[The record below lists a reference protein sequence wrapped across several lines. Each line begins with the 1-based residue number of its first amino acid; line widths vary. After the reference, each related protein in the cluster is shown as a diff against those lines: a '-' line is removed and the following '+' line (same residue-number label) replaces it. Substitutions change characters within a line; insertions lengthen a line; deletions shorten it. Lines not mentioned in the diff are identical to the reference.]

1 MENFESL
8 EIGDSIMSDWAQIIS
23 DALDILKFDGAVQDT
38 LAELRRKWSGQIPA
52 LLEERFDTL
61 GIQYMKLPHEMGVA
75 ALGQELSTFG
85 WALYDLDEEDEYLF
99 VLIPAEE
106 RSGWERYCKKQGQYC
121 HLMKQQGRKWGD
133 HAKEQDP
140 GKLMPCEEYILQD
153 EYDYFFNSL
162 AGDFAAGEW
171 KSSHSEE
178 WKYGC
183 VADLRCRPPKVTRSK
198 SLYQFGH
205 LAYSDQAGVYAAS
218 GASASGQIGKVLL
231 GKNPSTL
238 NFFEPSPIG
247 YEGAPHSLRWVGNSL
262 WVGDPT
268 NATRIELTDRGTCQD
283 VKNWPL
289 PEDGWSTKYHCGIVT
304 DGLGRVYFS
313 NEWYKGQ
320 IYRWE
325 NGKVTKHTFSLDGYD
340 HLSEAVPVPG
350 TNCIYMIHSVS
361 GKWRMEE
368 CLLEL
373 DMDTGRCRIAPLPG
387 LGEELKLRWFTGD
400 WLLVQGNGEI
410 LSDDFAQLI
419 NMNTREVLR
428 IRPGM
433 FGGEKMQHIGIL
445 TDGTVVIVTRRDR
458 VGPVFRYPIDFWGFL
473 RTANKPK
480 KLEPWREYKEV
491 YPNLPIF
498 LAGEEPEPPKDG
510 ANSISDT
517 ESLLL
522 RPQFDRLSPEEKR
535 PIMERL
541 AAQYRLDF
549 VRMEHFGRW
558 GQHCTT
564 GIFKKDGREFV
575 FVPGDTVILGWEQFA
590 AGLNQ
595 ESREELEYLFRE
607 WEMERDPTELI
618 GESMAPVRRAAIGP
632 MLVGREPEEI
642 NWEPVKL
649 DDPRL
654 RPEWLEDFRQF
665 ALTDRNSLTLVGRAR
680 FERDGDSW
688 QASLYHEVDY
698 PDFQNRLQKQGFSL
712 PTADEWAYLCGGGCR
727 TLFPWGDGLDYSMR
741 LHWFE
746 DMDEDENR
754 PYDMEE
760 PNFFGLSIAYDPYM
774 REVVQADRLT
784 TCGGDGGCNIC
795 GGLGPFLG
803 FLPCSPHCKPEV
815 QEDNALNGNY
825 DFYRPIVRIPLEK
838 KGEIEMPATQWLNK
852 YESIKDKLACKTD
865 LDAHFT
871 EKVIGNRE
879 VDVLDIGAVHFPSG
893 TIFACDPLV
902 ELEDTPPFI
911 QTIPAGTY
919 PVKICVVPSEK
930 YGDRY
935 ACVKVE
941 VSREKPV
948 RYELGM
954 VGNENLD
961 AALGDDDYFGF
972 GVDAGMGC
980 IADIQTQA
988 AFKTYWAKR
997 LEEDPDIDPYNDL
1010 FCDLLEE
1017 NAKAHP
1023 KYQGDCGDWL
1033 NWTVPDTDCNL
1044 PIFASGWGDGYYPVY
1059 FGYDAKGEVC
1069 AVYVRFID
1077 IEASYQEQA

>member
-632 MLVGREPEEI
+632 MLVGRELEEI

-954 VGNENLD
+954 TGKENLD
-961 AALGDDDYFGF
+961 EELGEDDYFGF

-980 IADIQTQA
+980 VADIQTQA

-1017 NAKAHP
+1017 NAKACP
-1023 KYQGDCGDWL
+1023 KYQLSHGDWL

-1059 FGYDAKGEVC
+1059 FGYDAKGKVC

>member
-106 RSGWERYCKKQGQYC
+106 RNKWERYCKKQGQYC

-289 PEDGWSTKYHCGIVT
+289 PEDGWSTKYHCGITT

-350 TNCIYMIHSVS
+350 TGRITMIHAVS
-361 GKWRMEE
+361 GKGRMEE

-387 LGEELKLRWFTGD
+387 MGEWLKLRWFTGD

-419 NMNTREVLR
+419 NRNTREVLR

-632 MLVGREPEEI
+632 MLVGRELEEI

-954 VGNENLD
+954 TGKEDLD
-961 AALGDDDYFGF
+961 EELDEDGYFGF

-980 IADIQTQA
+980 VADIQTQA

-1017 NAKAHP
+1017 NAKACP
-1023 KYQGDCGDWL
+1023 KYQLSHGDWL

>member
-1 MENFESL
+1 
-8 EIGDSIMSDWAQIIS
+8 MSDWAQIIS

-140 GKLMPCEEYILQD
+140 GKLMPCEEYIPQD

-289 PEDGWSTKYHCGIVT
+289 PEDGWSTKYHCGITT

-632 MLVGREPEEI
+632 MLVGRELEEI

-954 VGNENLD
+954 TGKEDLD
-961 AALGDDDYFGF
+961 EELDEDEYFGF

-980 IADIQTQA
+980 VADIQTQA

-1017 NAKAHP
+1017 NAKACP
-1023 KYQGDCGDWL
+1023 KYQLSHGDWI

-1059 FGYDAKGEVC
+1059 FGYDAKGKVC

>member
-289 PEDGWSTKYHCGIVT
+289 PEDGWSTKYHCGITT

-558 GQHCTT
+558 GQRCTT

-575 FVPGDTVILGWEQFA
+575 FAPGDTVILGWEQFA

-632 MLVGREPEEI
+632 MLVGRELEEI

-930 YGDRY
+930 YGNRY

-941 VSREKPV
+941 VNREKPV

-954 VGNENLD
+954 TGKEDLD
-961 AALGDDDYFGF
+961 EELDEDDYFGF

-980 IADIQTQA
+980 VADIQTQA

-1017 NAKAHP
+1017 NAKACP
-1023 KYQGDCGDWL
+1023 KYQLSHGDWL

>member
-171 KSSHSEE
+171 KNQDAEE
-178 WKYGC
+178 WKNGC
-183 VADLRCRPPKVTRSK
+183 VADLRQRPPQVTRAH
-198 SLYQFGH
+198 SLPH
-205 LAYSDQAGVYAAS
+205 LGCLTYSAENGLYAAS
-218 GASASGQIGKVLL
+218 RAAGSGTIGRALL
-231 GKNPSTL
+231 SKNPATL
-238 NFFEPSPIG
+238 NWFEPSPIG
-247 YEGAPHSLRWVGNSL
+247 YDGPPRTLCWADHSL

-350 TNCIYMIHSVS
+350 TGRITMIHAVS
-361 GKWRMEE
+361 GKGRMEE

-387 LGEELKLRWFTGD
+387 MGEGLKLRWFTGD

-632 MLVGREPEEI
+632 MLVGRELEEI

-954 VGNENLD
+954 TGKEDLD
-961 AALGDDDYFGF
+961 EELDEDEYFGF

-980 IADIQTQA
+980 VADIQTQA

-1017 NAKAHP
+1017 NAKACP
-1023 KYQGDCGDWL
+1023 KYQLSHGDWL

-1059 FGYDAKGEVC
+1059 FGYDAKGKVC

>member
-283 VKNWPL
+283 VKNWHL
-289 PEDGWSTKYHCGIVT
+289 PEDGWSTKYHCGITT

-522 RPQFDRLSPEEKR
+522 RPQFDRLSPEEKW

-632 MLVGREPEEI
+632 MLVGRELEEI

-760 PNFFGLSIAYDPYM
+760 PNFFGLSIAYDPYT

-803 FLPCSPHCKPEV
+803 FLPCSPHYKPEV

-954 VGNENLD
+954 TGKEDLD
-961 AALGDDDYFGF
+961 EELDEDGYFGF

-980 IADIQTQA
+980 VADIQTQA

-1017 NAKAHP
+1017 NAKACP
-1023 KYQGDCGDWL
+1023 KYQLSHGDWI

-1059 FGYDAKGEVC
+1059 FGYDTKGKVC

>member
-1 MENFESL
+1 MLNFAE
-8 EIGDSIMSDWAQIIS
+8 QIA

-38 LAELRRKWSGQIPA
+38 LAELRGKWGAQVPA
-52 LLEERFDTL
+52 LLDERFDAV
-61 GIQYMKLPHEMGVA
+61 GVQYMKLSHEKGAA
-75 ALGQELSTFG
+75 ALGQELSAFG
-85 WALYDLDEEDEYLF
+85 WALYNLDDEDEYLF
-99 VLIPAEE
+99 ALIPEEE
-106 RSGWERYCKKQGQYC
+106 RSEWERYCKKQGQYC

-133 HAKEQDP
+133 HAREQDP
-140 GKLMPCEEYILQD
+140 GVLMPCEEYILPED
-153 EYDYFFNSL
+153 TYDYFFNSI

-178 WKYGC
+178 WVYGC

-198 SLYQFGH
+198 SLYRFGH
-205 LAYSDQAGVYAAS
+205 LTYSDQTGVYAAS
-218 GASASGQIGKVLL
+218 GATASGQIGKVLL

-247 YEGAPHSLRWVGNSL
+247 YEGAPRSLRWVGNSL

-283 VKNWPL
+283 VKNWTL
-289 PEDGWSTKYHCGIVT
+289 PEDGWSSRYHCGFT
-304 DGLGRVYFS
+304 ADGQGRVYFS

-350 TNCIYMIHSVS
+350 TGRITMIHSVS
-361 GKWRMEE
+361 GKGRMEE

-387 LGEELKLRWFTGD
+387 MGEWLKLRWFTGD

-433 FGGEKMQHIGIL
+433 FGGEKMQHIGML
-445 TDGTVVIVTRRDR
+445 TDGTVVIITRRDR

-473 RTANKPK
+473 RSANKPEQLK
-480 KLEPWREYKEV
+480 WQEYPEI
-491 YPNLPIF
+491 YPNLPFF
-498 LAGEEPEPPKDG
+498 LPEEEPSQECKPDP
-510 ANSISDT
+510 ASRENV
-517 ESLLL
+517 LL
-522 RPQFDRLSPEEKR
+522 RPWFSQLSPEKR
-535 PIMERL
+535 QALMEQI
-541 AAQYRLDF
+541 AGQYHLDF
-549 VRMEHFGRW
+549 VRMERFDRW
-558 GQHCTT
+558 GQSCTT
-564 GIFKKDGREFV
+564 GIFRKDGREFV
-575 FVPGDTVILGWEQFA
+575 FVPGDTVTLGWGRFA
-590 AGLNQ
+590 VGLNQ
-595 ESREELEYLFRE
+595 ESREELEYLFQE
-607 WEMERDPTELI
+607 GEMEPQPPEEMLQ
-618 GESMAPVRRAAIGP
+618 ESMAPVRQAAIGP
-632 MLVGREPEEI
+632 MLVGRELEELC
-642 NWEPVKL
+642 WEPVTI

-654 RPEWLEDFRQF
+654 IAHPDWLKQFREF
-665 ALTDRNSLTLVGRAR
+665 VWSDMDALTLHQSAR
-680 FERDGDSW
+680 IERT
-688 QASLYHEVDY
+688 
-698 PDFQNRLQKQGFSL
+698 KQGFQIWVYNRTDYTAFLAGLERQGLSL

-727 TLFPWGDGLDYSMR
+727 TLFPWGDGLDYSMH
-741 LHWFE
+741 LHHFE
-746 DMDEDENR
+746 SSEEEDK
-754 PYDMEE
+754 PFDMEE

-774 REVVQADRLT
+774 REVVKADQLT

-803 FLPCSPHCKPEV
+803 FLPCSPHCKPEA
-815 QEDNALNGNY
+815 QEENELNGDY
-825 DFYRPIVRIPLEK
+825 DYYRPIIRVELEP
-838 KGEIEMPATQWLNK
+838 KGESAMPATEWLNK
-852 YESIKDKLACKTD
+852 YETIKEKLTCKTD
-865 LDAHFT
+865 LESYFT
-871 EKVIGNRE
+871 EKVIGNIQ
-879 VDVLDIGAVHFPSG
+879 VDLLDIGTVHFPTG
-893 TIFACDPLV
+893 QIFACDPLV

-919 PVKICVVPSEK
+919 PVKVCVVPSEQ

-941 VSREKPV
+941 VSGEKPV

-954 VGNENLD
+954 TGKEDLD
-961 AALGDDDYFGF
+961 EELGEDEYFGF

-980 IADIQTQA
+980 VADIQTQA
-988 AFKTYWAKR
+988 AFKTYWVKR

-1023 KYQGDCGDWL
+1023 KYQGDYGDWL

-1069 AVYVRFID
+1069 AVYVYFID
-1077 IEASYQEQA
+1077 IEESYKEQA

>member
-473 RTANKPK
+473 RTANKPQ

-522 RPQFDRLSPEEKR
+522 RPQFDRLSPEEKW

-632 MLVGREPEEI
+632 MLVGRELEEI

-954 VGNENLD
+954 TGKEDLD
-961 AALGDDDYFGF
+961 EELDEDEYFGF

-980 IADIQTQA
+980 VADIQTQA

-1017 NAKAHP
+1017 NAKACP
-1023 KYQGDCGDWL
+1023 KYQLSHGDWL

-1059 FGYDAKGEVC
+1059 FGYDAKGKVC

>member
-1 MENFESL
+1 
-8 EIGDSIMSDWAQIIS
+8 MSDWAQIIS

-140 GKLMPCEEYILQD
+140 GKLMPCEEYIPQD

-289 PEDGWSTKYHCGIVT
+289 PEDGWSTKYHCGITT

-632 MLVGREPEEI
+632 MLVGRELEEI

-954 VGNENLD
+954 TGKEDLD
-961 AALGDDDYFGF
+961 EELDEDEYFGF

-980 IADIQTQA
+980 VADIQTQA

-1017 NAKAHP
+1017 NAKACP
-1023 KYQGDCGDWL
+1023 KYQLSHGDWL

-1059 FGYDAKGEVC
+1059 FGYDAKGKVC

>member
-632 MLVGREPEEI
+632 MLVGRELEEI

-941 VSREKPV
+941 VSGETPV
-948 RYELGM
+948 RYELG
-954 VGNENLD
+954 VTGQEDLNEE
-961 AALGDDDYFGF
+961 LGEDDYFGF

-980 IADIQTQA
+980 VADIQTQA

-1017 NAKAHP
+1017 NAKACP
-1023 KYQGDCGDWL
+1023 KYQLSHGDWL

-1059 FGYDAKGEVC
+1059 FGYDAKVEVC

>member
-1 MENFESL
+1 
-8 EIGDSIMSDWAQIIS
+8 MSDWAQIIS

-140 GKLMPCEEYILQD
+140 GKLMPCEEYIPQD

-289 PEDGWSTKYHCGIVT
+289 PEDGWSTKYHCGITT

-350 TNCIYMIHSVS
+350 TGRITMIHAVS
-361 GKWRMEE
+361 GKGRMEE

-632 MLVGREPEEI
+632 MLVGRELEEI

-746 DMDEDENR
+746 NMDEDENR

-954 VGNENLD
+954 TGKEDLD
-961 AALGDDDYFGF
+961 EELDEDEYFGF

-980 IADIQTQA
+980 VADIQTQA

-1017 NAKAHP
+1017 NAKACP
-1023 KYQGDCGDWL
+1023 KYQLSHGDWI

-1059 FGYDAKGEVC
+1059 FGYDTKGKVC

>member
-1 MENFESL
+1 MNFAE
-8 EIGDSIMSDWAQIIS
+8 QIA

-38 LAELRRKWSGQIPA
+38 LAELREKWGAQVPA
-52 LLEERFDTL
+52 LLDERFDAV
-61 GIQYMKLPHEMGVA
+61 GVQYMKLSHEKGVA
-75 ALGQELSTFG
+75 ALGQELSAFG
-85 WALYDLDEEDEYLF
+85 WALYNLDDEDEYLF
-99 VLIPAEE
+99 VLIQEEE
-106 RSGWERYCKKQGQYC
+106 RSEWERYCKKQGQYC

-171 KSSHSEE
+171 KNQNAEE
-178 WKYGC
+178 WKNGC
-183 VADLRCRPPKVTRSK
+183 VADLRHRPPQVIRSH
-198 SLYQFGH
+198 SLPH
-205 LAYSDQAGVYAAS
+205 LGCLTYSPEHELYAAS
-218 GASASGQIGKVLL
+218 RAAGSGTIGRALL
-231 GKNPSTL
+231 SKNPATL
-238 NFFEPSPIG
+238 NWAEPSPIG
-247 YEGAPHSLRWVGNSL
+247 YDGPPQTLCWADHSL

-283 VKNWPL
+283 VKNWTL

-632 MLVGREPEEI
+632 MLVGRELEEI

-954 VGNENLD
+954 TGKEDLD
-961 AALGDDDYFGF
+961 EELDEDEYFGF

-980 IADIQTQA
+980 VADIQTQA

-1017 NAKAHP
+1017 NAKACP
-1023 KYQGDCGDWL
+1023 KYQLSHGDWL

-1059 FGYDAKGEVC
+1059 FGYDAKGKVC

>member
-171 KSSHSEE
+171 KNQNAEE
-178 WKYGC
+178 WKNGC
-183 VADLRCRPPKVTRSK
+183 VADLRHRPPQVIRSH
-198 SLYQFGH
+198 SLPH
-205 LAYSDQAGVYAAS
+205 LGCLTYSPEHELYAAS
-218 GASASGQIGKVLL
+218 RAAGSGTIGRALL
-231 GKNPSTL
+231 SKNPATL
-238 NFFEPSPIG
+238 NWFEPSPIG
-247 YEGAPHSLRWVGNSL
+247 YDGPPRTLCWADHSL

-283 VKNWPL
+283 VKNWTL
-289 PEDGWSTKYHCGIVT
+289 PEDGWSTKYHCGITT

-350 TNCIYMIHSVS
+350 TGRITMIHAVS
-361 GKWRMEE
+361 GKGRMEE

-387 LGEELKLRWFTGD
+387 MGEGLKLRWFTGD

-419 NMNTREVLR
+419 NRNTREVLR

-473 RTANKPK
+473 RTANKPQ

-558 GQHCTT
+558 GQRCTT

-575 FVPGDTVILGWEQFA
+575 FAPGDTVILGWEQFA

-632 MLVGREPEEI
+632 MLVGRELEEI

-954 VGNENLD
+954 TGKEDLD
-961 AALGDDDYFGF
+961 EELDEDDYFGF

-980 IADIQTQA
+980 VADIQTQA

-1017 NAKAHP
+1017 NAKACP
-1023 KYQGDCGDWL
+1023 KYQLSHGDWL

-1059 FGYDAKGEVC
+1059 FGYDAKGKVC

>member
-632 MLVGREPEEI
+632 MLVGRELEEI

-954 VGNENLD
+954 TGKEDLD
-961 AALGDDDYFGF
+961 EELDEDEYFGF

-980 IADIQTQA
+980 VADIQTQA

-1017 NAKAHP
+1017 NAKACP
-1023 KYQGDCGDWL
+1023 KYQLSHGDWI

-1059 FGYDAKGEVC
+1059 FGYDTKGKVC

>member
-387 LGEELKLRWFTGD
+387 LGEELKLRWFTRD

-498 LAGEEPEPPKDG
+498 LADEEPEPPKDG

-522 RPQFDRLSPEEKR
+522 RPQFDRLSPEEKW

-632 MLVGREPEEI
+632 MLVGRELEEI

-954 VGNENLD
+954 TGKEDLD
-961 AALGDDDYFGF
+961 EELDEDEYFGF

-980 IADIQTQA
+980 VADIQTQA

-1017 NAKAHP
+1017 NAKACP
-1023 KYQGDCGDWL
+1023 KYQLSHGDWL

-1059 FGYDAKGEVC
+1059 FGYDAKGKVC

-1077 IEASYQEQA
+1077 IEASYKEQA

>member
-171 KSSHSEE
+171 KNQDAEE
-178 WKYGC
+178 WKNGC
-183 VADLRCRPPKVTRSK
+183 VADLRQRPPQVTRAH
-198 SLYQFGH
+198 SLPH
-205 LAYSDQAGVYAAS
+205 LGCLTYSAENGLYAAS
-218 GASASGQIGKVLL
+218 RAAGSGTIGRALL
-231 GKNPSTL
+231 SKNPATL
-238 NFFEPSPIG
+238 NWAEPSPIG
-247 YEGAPHSLRWVGNSL
+247 YDGPPQTLCWADHSL

-283 VKNWPL
+283 VKNWTL
-289 PEDGWSTKYHCGIVT
+289 PEDGWSTKYHCGITT

-325 NGKVTKHTFSLDGYD
+325 NGKVTKHTFSLDGCD

-350 TNCIYMIHSVS
+350 TGRITMIHAVS
-361 GKWRMEE
+361 GKGRMEE

-473 RTANKPK
+473 RTANKPQ

-558 GQHCTT
+558 GQRCTT

-575 FVPGDTVILGWEQFA
+575 FAPGDTVILGWEQFA

-632 MLVGREPEEI
+632 MLVGRELEEI

-930 YGDRY
+930 YGNRY

-941 VSREKPV
+941 VNREKPV

-954 VGNENLD
+954 TGKEDLD
-961 AALGDDDYFGF
+961 EELDEDDYFGF

-980 IADIQTQA
+980 VADIQTQA

-1017 NAKAHP
+1017 NAKACP
-1023 KYQGDCGDWL
+1023 KYQLSHGDWF

-1059 FGYDAKGEVC
+1059 FGYDAKGKVC

-1077 IEASYQEQA
+1077 IEASYKEQA

>member
-1 MENFESL
+1 
-8 EIGDSIMSDWAQIIS
+8 MSDWAQIIS

-171 KSSHSEE
+171 KNQNAEE
-178 WKYGC
+178 WKNGC
-183 VADLRCRPPKVTRSK
+183 VADLRHRPPQVIRSH
-198 SLYQFGH
+198 SLPH
-205 LAYSDQAGVYAAS
+205 LGCLTYSPEHELYAAS
-218 GASASGQIGKVLL
+218 RAAGSGTIGRALL
-231 GKNPSTL
+231 SKNPATL
-238 NFFEPSPIG
+238 NWFEPSPIG
-247 YEGAPHSLRWVGNSL
+247 YDGPPRTLCWADHSL

-283 VKNWPL
+283 VKNWTL

-350 TNCIYMIHSVS
+350 TGRITMIHAVS
-361 GKWRMEE
+361 GKGRMEE

-373 DMDTGRCRIAPLPG
+373 DMDTGRCRIATLPG
-387 LGEELKLRWFTGD
+387 MGEGLELRWFTGD

-632 MLVGREPEEI
+632 MLVGRELEEI

-741 LHWFE
+741 LRWFE

-954 VGNENLD
+954 TGKEDLD
-961 AALGDDDYFGF
+961 EELDEDEYFGF

-980 IADIQTQA
+980 VADIQTQA

-1017 NAKAHP
+1017 NAKACP
-1023 KYQGDCGDWL
+1023 KYQLSHGDWI

-1059 FGYDAKGEVC
+1059 FGYDTKGKVC

>member
-106 RSGWERYCKKQGQYC
+106 RNKWERYCKKQGQYC

-289 PEDGWSTKYHCGIVT
+289 PEDGWSTKYHCGITT

-632 MLVGREPEEI
+632 MLVGRELEEI

-954 VGNENLD
+954 TGKEDLD
-961 AALGDDDYFGF
+961 EELDEDEYFGF

-980 IADIQTQA
+980 VADIQTQA

-1017 NAKAHP
+1017 NAKACP
-1023 KYQGDCGDWL
+1023 KYQLSHGDWI

-1059 FGYDAKGEVC
+1059 FGYDAKGKVC

-1077 IEASYQEQA
+1077 IEASYKEQA

>member
-558 GQHCTT
+558 GQRCTT

-575 FVPGDTVILGWEQFA
+575 FAPGDTVILGWEQFA

-632 MLVGREPEEI
+632 MLVGRELEEI

-930 YGDRY
+930 YGNRY

-941 VSREKPV
+941 VNREKPV

-954 VGNENLD
+954 TGKEDLD
-961 AALGDDDYFGF
+961 EELDEDDYFGF

-980 IADIQTQA
+980 VADIQTQA

-1017 NAKAHP
+1017 NAKACP
-1023 KYQGDCGDWL
+1023 KYQLSHGDWL

>member
-1 MENFESL
+1 MESFESL

-85 WALYDLDEEDEYLF
+85 WALYDLDKEDEYLF

-171 KSSHSEE
+171 KNQNAEE
-178 WKYGC
+178 WKNGC
-183 VADLRCRPPKVTRSK
+183 VADLRHRPPQVIRSH
-198 SLYQFGH
+198 SLPH
-205 LAYSDQAGVYAAS
+205 LGCLTYSPEHELYAAS
-218 GASASGQIGKVLL
+218 RAAGSGTIGRALL
-231 GKNPSTL
+231 SKNPATL
-238 NFFEPSPIG
+238 NWFEPSPIG
-247 YEGAPHSLRWVGNSL
+247 YDGPPRTLCWADHSL

-350 TNCIYMIHSVS
+350 TGRITMIHAVS
-361 GKWRMEE
+361 GKGRMEE

-387 LGEELKLRWFTGD
+387 MGEGLKLRWFTGD

-419 NMNTREVLR
+419 NRNTCEVLR

-473 RTANKPK
+473 RTANKPQ

-632 MLVGREPEEI
+632 MLVGRELEEI

-954 VGNENLD
+954 TGKEDLD
-961 AALGDDDYFGF
+961 EELDEDEYFGF

-980 IADIQTQA
+980 VADIQTQA

-1017 NAKAHP
+1017 NAKACP
-1023 KYQGDCGDWL
+1023 KYQLSHGDWL

-1059 FGYDAKGEVC
+1059 FGYDAKGKVC

>member
-171 KSSHSEE
+171 KNQNAEE
-178 WKYGC
+178 WKNGC
-183 VADLRCRPPKVTRSK
+183 VADLRHRPPQVIRSH
-198 SLYQFGH
+198 SLPH
-205 LAYSDQAGVYAAS
+205 LGCLTYSPEHELYAAS
-218 GASASGQIGKVLL
+218 RAAGSGTIGRALL
-231 GKNPSTL
+231 SKNPATL
-238 NFFEPSPIG
+238 NWFEPSPIG
-247 YEGAPHSLRWVGNSL
+247 YDGPPQTLCWADHSLWA
-262 WVGDPT
+262 GDPT

-283 VKNWPL
+283 VKNWTL

-350 TNCIYMIHSVS
+350 TGRITMIHAVS
-361 GKWRMEE
+361 GKGRMEE

-387 LGEELKLRWFTGD
+387 MGEGLELRWFTGD

-473 RTANKPK
+473 RTANKPQ

-558 GQHCTT
+558 GQRCTT

-575 FVPGDTVILGWEQFA
+575 FAPGDTVILGWEQFA

-632 MLVGREPEEI
+632 MLVGRELEEI

-930 YGDRY
+930 YGNRY

-941 VSREKPV
+941 VNREKPV

-954 VGNENLD
+954 TGKEDLD
-961 AALGDDDYFGF
+961 EELDEDDYFGF

-980 IADIQTQA
+980 VADIQTQA

-1017 NAKAHP
+1017 NAKACP
-1023 KYQGDCGDWL
+1023 KYQLSHGDWL

-1059 FGYDAKGEVC
+1059 FGYDAKGKVC

>member
-247 YEGAPHSLRWVGNSL
+247 YEGAPHSLRWVRNSL

-632 MLVGREPEEI
+632 MLVGRELEEI

-954 VGNENLD
+954 TGKEDLD
-961 AALGDDDYFGF
+961 EELDEDEYFGF

-980 IADIQTQA
+980 VADIQTQA

-1017 NAKAHP
+1017 NAKACP
-1023 KYQGDCGDWL
+1023 KYQLSHGDWL

-1059 FGYDAKGEVC
+1059 FGYDAKGKVC

>member
-320 IYRWE
+320 IYCWE

-632 MLVGREPEEI
+632 MLVGRELEEI

-680 FERDGDSW
+680 FERDGDGW

-954 VGNENLD
+954 TGKEDLD
-961 AALGDDDYFGF
+961 EELDEDEYFGF

-980 IADIQTQA
+980 VADIQTQA

-1017 NAKAHP
+1017 NAKACP
-1023 KYQGDCGDWL
+1023 KYQLSHGDWL

-1059 FGYDAKGEVC
+1059 FGYDAKGKVC

>member
-38 LAELRRKWSGQIPA
+38 LAELREKWGAQVPA
-52 LLEERFDTL
+52 LLDERFDAV
-61 GIQYMKLPHEMGVA
+61 GVQYMKLPHEKGAA
-75 ALGQELSTFG
+75 ALGQELSAFG
-85 WALYDLDEEDEYLF
+85 WALYNLDDEDEYLF
-99 VLIPAEE
+99 ALIPEEE
-106 RSGWERYCKKQGQYC
+106 RSEWERYCKKQGQYC

-171 KSSHSEE
+171 KNQDAEG
-178 WKYGC
+178 WKSGC
-183 VADLRCRPPKVTRSK
+183 VADLRHRPPQVIRSH
-198 SLYQFGH
+198 SLPH
-205 LAYSDQAGVYAAS
+205 LGCLTYSPEHELYAAS
-218 GASASGQIGKVLL
+218 RAAGSGTIGRALL
-231 GKNPSTL
+231 SKNPATL
-238 NFFEPSPIG
+238 NWFEPSPIG
-247 YEGAPHSLRWVGNSL
+247 YDGPPRTLCWADHSL

-289 PEDGWSTKYHCGIVT
+289 PEDGWSTKYHCGITT

-350 TNCIYMIHSVS
+350 TGRITMIHAVS
-361 GKWRMEE
+361 GKGRMEE

-387 LGEELKLRWFTGD
+387 MGEGLKLRWFTGD

-419 NMNTREVLR
+419 NRNTREVLR

-632 MLVGREPEEI
+632 MLVGRELEEI

-954 VGNENLD
+954 TGKEDLD
-961 AALGDDDYFGF
+961 EELGEDEYFGF

-980 IADIQTQA
+980 VADIQTQA

-1010 FCDLLEE
+1010 FCDLMEE

-1077 IEASYQEQA
+1077 IEASYKEQE